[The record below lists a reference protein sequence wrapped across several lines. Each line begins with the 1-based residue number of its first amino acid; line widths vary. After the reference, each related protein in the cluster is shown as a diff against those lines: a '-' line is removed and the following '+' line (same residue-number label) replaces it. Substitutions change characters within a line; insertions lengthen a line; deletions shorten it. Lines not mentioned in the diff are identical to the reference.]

1 MVSNHFIVCS
11 VSPSSYLFYWQHQAS
26 PPLPD
31 NTATPPYRPPPD
43 QIASLS
49 NLVTTIL
56 LLGHCSHS
64 RLNSS
69 NIPIARTG
77 PVQLHTRTTA
87 VSDEY
92 WGCVFTSKLKR
103 AERRKRQIVATKM
116 LQLMSSSHPSRFTSL
131 NSYVHMKEIMHR
143 TERTWTSSAQGQCWS
158 NSQCNFCLRP
168 TPGNDIPKSHSII
181 WVLPPLTKYSAGHK
195 FVHPF
200 MMTSRPAQTRG
211 MS

>member
-49 NLVTTIL
+49 NLVTAIL

-103 AERRKRQIVATKM
+103 AERRKRQIVASKM
-116 LQLMSSSHPSRFTSL
+116 LQW
-131 NSYVHMKEIMHR
+131 VHHHGASTPTYIWKKSCIEQS
-143 TERTWTSSAQGQCWS
+143 ELGQVLHKG
-158 NSQCNFCLRP
+158 NVDLTP
-168 TPGNDIPKSHSII
+168 TAISVWDQHQEMIYPNRI
-181 WVLPPLTKYSAGHK
+181 L
-195 FVHPF
+195 
-200 MMTSRPAQTRG
+200 
-211 MS
+211 